1 MKALFALLA
10 LASIAMAAEKDW
22 QAKAVEKYPALGV
35 QGSELNQRFVEA
47 AKDRRKAN
55 PNFFANQQWPII
67 LADELA
73 EAEQRKIAKGDEEQR
88 QAAKAEP
95 TQKRFLE
102 YKAKAEQGDAEAQHL
117 IGIHYLMSAVSKKPK
132 AHDYMEAAK
141 WFRKAAEQGY
151 ASAQGN
157 LAVRYEDG
165 EGVAKDFVE
174 AYAWYNLASVTHKDS
189 AQNRDELEKK
199 MTTQQVADGQK
210 RTRELRAMIDAKA
223 AK

>member
-73 EAEQRKIAKGDEEQR
+73 EAEQRKIAKAKADEDQR
-88 QAAKAEP
+88 QAEEAKAKAK
-95 TQKRFLE
+95 QRQFLVA
-102 YKAKAEQGDAEAQHL
+102 KAKAEQGDALAQL
-117 IGIHYLMSAVSKKPK
+117 SLAMCYSNGEGVAKDEV
-132 AHDYMEAAK
+132 EAAK
-141 WFRKAAEQGY
+141 WLRKAAEQGEPI
-151 ASAQGN
+151 AQTCLGTFYV
-157 LAVRYEDG
+157 AG
-165 EGVAKDFVE
+165 KGVAKDVVE
-174 AYAWYNLASVTHKDS
+174 GYAWMSLSEPGFALAF
-189 AQNRDELEKK
+189 EEK
-199 MTTQQVADGQK
+199 MTPQEIGAGLK
-210 RTRELRAMIDAKA
+210 RAKELRAMIDAKA